1 MLRSTLSRG
10 YTYNNIKLLKRA
22 FPVRAW
28 YSDLSKSSSKSC
40 DRVSQS
46 KITEPI
52 QPSAKVLRHLQFTKR
67 VPFEQGLA
75 IQEQF
80 VRANLDMKKMQSKIE
95 QKLVELDKEY
105 GRNATINTIEKEI
118 LDKIMEM
125 KPNPMVLTFEF
136 EPTYTGGKRI
146 KKTITPEQI
155 SEFENFEPKKQIG
168 NPKPKFVQTERGG
181 EITFHGPGQMVA
193 YVIID
198 LKAFK
203 DFPARC
209 LISAIE
215 TATKNTLSHSPIGE
229 RRSTMNIETKRVGD
243 KTGVWALNDEKIA
256 SIGVHVR
263 RSITSHGVCINV
275 RPDLSYLN
283 SFEMCGTPDGKAT
296 SILQETGKTDVTVQ
310 EISIAFVRELAKLLG
325 IDTVERMQT
334 DGSDMN

>member
-1 MLRSTLSRG
+1 MFRNTLRGG
-10 YTYNNIKLLKRA
+10 YNYNSIRLLKGKY
-22 FPVRAW
+22 PVRTC
-28 YSDLSKSSSKSC
+28 YSNLSTSSSKAC
-40 DRVSQS
+40 DRATQS
-46 KITEPI
+46 RITEPI
-52 QPSAKVLRHLQFTKR
+52 QQSAKVLRHLQFTKR
-67 VPFEQGLA
+67 MSFEQGLS

-80 VRANLDMKKMQSKIE
+80 VRANLDMKKLQSKIE
-95 QKLVELDKEY
+95 QKLIALDDEY
-105 GRNATINTIEKEI
+105 NGNATINSKEKEI
-118 LDKIMEM
+118 LDRIMEM

-146 KKTITPEQI
+146 KKTITPEKI
-155 SEFENFEPKKQIG
+155 SEFENFEPKNQIE
-168 NPKPKFVQTERGG
+168 NPKPKFVQIERGG

-203 DFPARC
+203 TFPARC

-215 TATKNTLSHSPIGE
+215 TATKNTLGHSPIGE
-229 RRSTMNIETKRVGD
+229 NHSILNIETKRVGD

-275 RPDLSYLN
+275 YPDLSYLD

-296 SILQETGKTDVTVQ
+296 SILQETGKTNITVQ
-310 EISIAFVRELAKLLG
+310 EVSITFVRELAKLLG
-325 IDTVERMQT
+325 IDTVERIQT
-334 DGSDMN
+334 DGSEMN